1 MSPRVYQL
9 VSAEPSIMAT
19 KQSTFLRGFIN
30 LPGFEF
36 GAQADG
42 SYLSSTNPPQPPPE
56 SQINHFLGQNVNF
69 FRVPVAWEYLQPEM
83 NGKLNEANLKTYK
96 TFIEKITSR
105 KAYVA
110 IDLHTFARYKG
121 QIVGE
126 SPSTPAEA
134 LVSIWTL
141 LGQVFKD
148 NQLVIFGIS
157 NEPHDLDITKWAT
170 TVQAVVSGLRG
181 KNIKNV
187 ILIPGTDYTS
197 MKTFPQWYKA
207 MKVVKNPDGSFDG
220 LLFEVHRYLDGDN
233 SGTSP
238 ECVASHTDEVAAA
251 VELLKADKR
260 QVILGETGGGS
271 TESCKKF
278 LPELAKAVVEAYP
291 VFGGFAL
298 WAAGSFKA
306 DYGLVTT
313 AKDDSSPTKWKDMG
327 NWLSITQFIPKGSE
341 DVSKSEDQGKRDTCK
356 NKEDCRHQIRF

>member
-1 MSPRVYQL
+1 M
-9 VSAEPSIMAT
+9 
-19 KQSTFLRGFIN
+19 
-30 LPGFEF
+30 
-36 GAQADG
+36 
-42 SYLSSTNPPQPPPE
+42 PPPE
-56 SQINHFLGQNVNF
+56 SQIPHFLSQNVNF
-69 FRVPVAWEYLQPEM
+69 FRVPVGWEYLQPEM
-83 NGKLNEANLKTYK
+83 NGKLDGANLKTYK
-96 TFIEKITSR
+96 TFVEKITSHE
-105 KAYVA
+105 AYVA
-110 IDLHTFARYKG
+110 IDLHSFARYKG

-134 LVSIWTL
+134 LVSIWTQ
-141 LGQVFKD
+141 LGEVFKD

-170 TVQAVVSGLRG
+170 TVQAVVSALRK
-181 KNIKNV
+181 KNIKNA
-187 ILIPGTDYTS
+187 ILIPGTEYTS
-197 MKTFPQWYKA
+197 MKAFPEWYQA

-233 SGTSP
+233 SGSGP

-271 TESCKKF
+271 TDSCKNF

-306 DYGLVTT
+306 DYPLVTT
-313 AKDDSSPTKWKDMG
+313 AQDDSSPTGWKDMP
-327 NWLSITQFIPKGSE
+327 NWLSIKQFIPPKGSTNGDNSTGTE
-341 DVSKSEDQGKRDTCK
+341 APKACQ
-356 NKEDCRHQIRF
+356 